1 MTDSTS
7 KDDQTKTPESSQQI
21 EESSPQWEYKVI
33 HINMNQ
39 VKTEDL
45 PKPANPEV
53 ASQKL
58 QGSLSPEFIK
68 KQFPTVYKNNPKA
81 AQPRHPAEQLQDFL
95 NTMGRDCWE
104 LIEISEL
111 GPLQMFFFKR
121 PSRLAV
127 AQTSAQESEDKACKK
142 DSKDTD
148 KP

>member
-1 MTDSTS
+1 MTDSTP
-7 KDDQTKTPESSQQI
+7 KDDQSKSPESGQQI
-21 EESSPQWEYKVI
+21 EEASLQWEYKVI

-53 ASQKL
+53 ASKKL

-95 NTMGRDCWE
+95 NTMGRECWE

-121 PSRLAV
+121 PLRLPV
-127 AQTSAQESEDKACKK
+127 EQTPAQESENKAGAK

>member
-1 MTDSTS
+1 MTDSTP
-7 KDDQTKTPESSQQI
+7 KDDQSKSPESGQQI
-21 EESSPQWEYKVI
+21 EEASLQWEYKVI

-53 ASQKL
+53 ASKKL

-68 KQFPTVYKNNPKA
+68 KQFPTVYKNNPKT

-95 NTMGRDCWE
+95 NTMGRECWE

-121 PSRLAV
+121 PLRLPVEQAP
-127 AQTSAQESEDKACKK
+127 AQESENKAGAK